1 VDVKQQKLHLFH
13 LSTTEILNK
22 EYKYKIIARITQ
34 HYRTFAFTTQLIN
47 ENSLKRCILWKF
59 SFVCFAT
66 FVVQNLPAR
75 GRKTEKNK
83 EVA

>member
-1 VDVKQQKLHLFH
+1 MKSF
-13 LSTTEILNK
+13 
-22 EYKYKIIARITQ
+22 
-34 HYRTFAFTTQLIN
+34 
-47 ENSLKRCILWKF
+47 ILWKI

>member
-1 VDVKQQKLHLFH
+1 MK
-13 LSTTEILNK
+13 
-22 EYKYKIIARITQ
+22 
-34 HYRTFAFTTQLIN
+34 
-47 ENSLKRCILWKF
+47 ILWKDVFCGGF

-66 FVVQNLPAR
+66 FVVQNLPTR

>member
-1 VDVKQQKLHLFH
+1 MK
-13 LSTTEILNK
+13 
-22 EYKYKIIARITQ
+22 KY
-34 HYRTFAFTTQLIN
+34 
-47 ENSLKRCILWKF
+47 ILWKF

-66 FVVQNLPAR
+66 FMVQNLPAR

>member
-1 VDVKQQKLHLFH
+1 MQ
-13 LSTTEILNK
+13 LNK
-22 EYKYKIIARITQ
+22 NS
-34 HYRTFAFTTQLIN
+34 IN
-47 ENSLKRCILWKF
+47 RRVLQTF

-83 EVA
+83 EMA